1 MYTIQLITYLGET
14 SMGFGSIRFYKVLI
28 LTVLAL
34 MIIIPTVLSVFLMA
48 ERHEM
53 KKTLDIYNLQNAKAL
68 GIKSIENSIDY
79 QKMFPDM
86 YVDWDFK
93 FADVNKDNVYLTF
106 DDGPSN
112 ITSSILDILK
122 EKEVKATFFVVY
134 KDTNQARENLKRM
147 SEEGHT
153 ISVHSYSHQYLV
165 IYSAIEIFLADF
177 EKTAT
182 WIEEVTGN
190 KPEIFRFPGGS
201 INNYNVEIYEPLISE
216 MLRRGYVYYDWNV
229 SSQDAGGGKSS
240 TYIRDIVVKE
250 VKELK
255 DQKPSIVLF
264 HDRQDNLDTLYAL
277 PDIIDRLKKLN
288 RNILPLEN
296 TVKPIAFSYLDD

>member
-153 ISVHSYSHQYLV
+153 IGVHSYSHQYLV
-165 IYSAIEIFLADF
+165 CC
-177 EKTAT
+177 
-182 WIEEVTGN
+182 
-190 KPEIFRFPGGS
+190 
-201 INNYNVEIYEPLISE
+201 
-216 MLRRGYVYYDWNV
+216 
-229 SSQDAGGGKSS
+229 
-240 TYIRDIVVKE
+240 
-250 VKELK
+250 
-255 DQKPSIVLF
+255 
-264 HDRQDNLDTLYAL
+264 
-277 PDIIDRLKKLN
+277 
-288 RNILPLEN
+288 
-296 TVKPIAFSYLDD
+296 